1 MMTSIIRVYKRGIIA
16 LPKEI
21 RDKAG
26 IREGMKLVAEA
37 KEGKIILKPLDLWW
51 RVWES
56 NKGGRYIRD
65 YGHELRRV
73 AEEG

>member
-37 KEGKIILKPLDLWW
+37 KEGKIILKPYDKLLW
-51 RVWES
+51 S
-56 NKGGRYIRD
+56 F
-65 YGHELRRV
+65 
-73 AEEG
+73 